1 MHVLI
6 INWNG
11 LEHLP
16 ACFDSLVES
25 AYANA
30 KFILLDNDSDDGS
43 VEFVKE
49 TYPDESRVEILKLDS
64 NLGWSGANNVGMQA
78 ALDANAD
85 YVLLL
90 NNDTRVEPDFL
101 EHLVEMA
108 ESDKNIAALSPRIL
122 MYDEPQIINSL
133 GLEASVIGAGWDTAI
148 GRVDNPCWDTQKPIL
163 GVCGAAMFL
172 RVKALRKTGLL
183 PENFGIYL
191 DDLDLCLRIWKAG
204 YNIHLCYASVVFHKF
219 SATMGG
225 AKQSHKK
232 YYLNT
237 RNRTRI
243 AIRHFPISRW
253 PYIDLK
259 FFIGEC
265 KALGRGALNGD
276 YWKFPVHLRTWL
288 DALLYLP
295 IGLKFRITQKRSRK
309 GENDIWSMITKDKL
323 FFPGVQFPKNGFY
336 PETTLDDENWRPMA
350 RCASFQHEGG
360 GLSLRLHPSSPGP
373 ITLTDTDGATYTI
386 SPEDSAAKHFDFV
399 RGEIS
404 IETHALT
411 KVETQHRVRDIGAWL
426 AINTKKD
433 ADEE

>member
-1 MHVLI
+1 M
-6 INWNG
+6 
-11 LEHLP
+11 EHLP
-16 ACFDSLVES
+16 SCFDSLVES
-25 AYANA
+25 AYPNA
-30 KFILLDNDSDDGS
+30 KFILLDNNSDDGS
-43 VEFVKE
+43 VVFVKD
-49 TYPDESRVEILKLDS
+49 TYSTDPRVEILELDA
-64 NLGWSGANNVGMQA
+64 NLGWSGANNIGMQA

-90 NNDTRVEPDFL
+90 NNDTRVDPDFL
-101 EHLVEMA
+101 EHLVQMA
-108 ESDKNIAALSPRIL
+108 ESNKTIGALSPRIL
-122 MYDEPQIINSL
+122 MYDDPQIINSL

-148 GRVDNPCWDTQKPIL
+148 GRVDDPCWDTQKPIL

-172 RVKALRKTGLL
+172 RVDALQKTGLL

-191 DDLDLCLRIWKAG
+191 DDLDLCLRIWKVG
-204 YNIHLCYASVVFHKF
+204 YTIHLCYPSIVFHKF
-219 SATMGG
+219 SATMGS

-288 DALLYLP
+288 DILLYLP
-295 IGLKFRITQKRSRK
+295 TGLRFRITQSRPK
-309 GENDIWSMITKDKL
+309 MSENNIWSMITKDKL

-336 PETTLDDENWRPMA
+336 PETTLDDGTWTPIA
-350 RCASFQHEGG
+350 RCATFQHEGG
-360 GLSLRLHPSSPGP
+360 GVSFRLHPSSPGP
-373 ITLTDTDGATYTI
+373 VTICDGDDANYTI
-386 SPEDSAAKHFDFV
+386 STEDSAPKHFDFEA
-399 RGEIS
+399 GEIT
-404 IETHALT
+404 IEAHALKT
-411 KVETQHRVRDIGAWL
+411 VETQHRVRDIGAWL
-426 AINTKKD
+426 VIEPSGGTG
-433 ADEE
+433 EH